1 MARSVRFLAVG
12 AGTLPILWVNIPNL
26 RPKLKLCRIIRPAMH
41 LLERQQ
47 QIETMSQGFAE
58 ARAGSGKL
66 ILVAGEAGLG
76 KSSLV
81 EQFVSDTRRH
91 ARVLWGACD
100 ALDTPRAL
108 GPVHEIAAQ
117 TEVLDGRGALPDE
130 SRDRL
135 FGALF
140 AQLVPPQRATVM
152 VLEDVHWADESTL
165 DFFRFIGRRIQRTGA
180 LLIATYRDEE
190 LSPIHPV
197 RLALGELTGRHV
209 IRMRLAP
216 LSAQAVGEMAK
227 NSCWNPEQLH
237 QITGGNPFFVSE
249 ALACPGERVPE
260 TVRDAV
266 LARLMR
272 CSPAAQQLAELV
284 SISPGKTEGWLI
296 ESMLGSYGA
305 AIDEGVARGLLS
317 AHGDAVNFRHELA
330 RMAVHSTL
338 PAECARAMHGRV
350 LEALEAHDADVVQLV
365 HHAALANNA
374 AAVLK
379 YAPLAAKD
387 AARLGAHREAA
398 AHLSAA
404 LRYRS
409 ALPTLT
415 QAQYLEQHAKECSL
429 TNQPERAIVSGKAAL
444 ELRRLEGNVEAQARI
459 LNFLTPEYRMS
470 GNKSGADESTAA
482 AIALLEPRPP
492 SVHLAMA
499 YSARSRLASNRG
511 LERETVDFGARAL
524 ALALEFGDAVTE
536 SHALNNMGAALLIAG
551 DTSGYEYLEKS
562 LALALA
568 QNLDECVARCYSN
581 ILFCATLNHDF
592 ARAEKAF
599 RDGAAYCEER
609 GLFSSIAYMRAYGA
623 RLALDRGDW
632 ASAAQMVFE
641 LSQTIELVPVQRV
654 PSRVTLALLRM
665 RRGDPGA
672 DELLNEV
679 YDLAMSMDEPERL
692 GRITAARAEQAWY
705 RGDLQTIARETG
717 VGLAAMADRKIPWV
731 KGELLF
737 WQSKAQ
743 AVGPICSEIPEP
755 YRFMLSGEWQAAA
768 DAWEKI
774 GMPYEQALSL
784 AEGSDEGLLQCLAI
798 LDRLG
803 ACPLESMVRKRLR
816 ERGVRGVPRGPRETT
831 RSNPKGLSEKEF
843 EVLSLLVEGCSNAH
857 IARRL
862 HRSTKTI
869 DHHVSA
875 ILSKLEVHSR
885 TEAITAAFGLG
896 IFSTHRDSQFRRQ
909 SAY

>member
-1 MARSVRFLAVG
+1 MSDNG
-12 AGTLPILWVNIPNL
+12 PG
-26 RPKLKLCRIIRPAMH
+26 MH
-41 LLERQQ
+41 LFERQHQ
-47 QIETMSQGFAE
+47 LETLAQSFSE
-58 ARAGSGKL
+58 ARAGAGKL
-66 ILVAGEAGLG
+66 ILIAGEAGLG

-81 EQFVSDTRRH
+81 EQFVSDTRRQ

-108 GPVHEIAAQ
+108 GPVHEIAEQIA
-117 TEVLDGRGALPDE
+117 VFDGRAANPAE
-130 SRDRL
+130 SRDWL

-140 AQLVPPQRATVM
+140 AQLVPPHRATVV

-216 LSAQAVGEMAK
+216 LSAAAVSDMAK
-227 NSCWNPEQLH
+227 NSCWNPALLY

-272 CSPAAQQLAELV
+272 CSTAARELAELV
-284 SISPGKTEGWLI
+284 CISPGKTERWLLAA
-296 ESMLGSYGA
+296 MLGSHGA
-305 AIDEGVARGLLS
+305 AIDEGVTRGLLVT
-317 AHGDAVNFRHELA
+317 HGDAVTFRHELA
-330 RMAVHSTL
+330 RLAVYSTL
-338 PAECARAMHGRV
+338 PQERAREMHGHV
-350 LEALEAHDADVVQLV
+350 LQALERRDADLTQLV
-365 HHAALANNA
+365 HHAVLAENA
-374 AAVLK
+374 TAVLK
-379 YAPLAAKD
+379 YAPLAAKE

-404 LRYRS
+404 LHYRD
-409 ALPTLT
+409 ALSTLL
-415 QAQYLEQHAKECSL
+415 QAEYLEQHGTECSL
-429 TNQPERAIVSGKAAL
+429 TNQPERAIVSGEQAL
-444 ELRRLEGNVEAQARI
+444 HLWRVEGNIEAQARV

-470 GNKSGADESTAA
+470 GNKIGANKSSAE
-482 AIALLEPRPP
+482 AIALLEPLEP

-499 YSARSRLASNRG
+499 YGARCRLAANRG
-511 LERETVDFGARAL
+511 LQHEAVDFGTRAL
-524 ALALEFGDAVTE
+524 ALALRFGDPMTETLAV
-536 SHALNNMGAALLIAG
+536 SNMGTALVIAG
-551 DTSGYEYLEKS
+551 DPSGYLQLEAS
-562 LALALA
+562 LATALDKK
-568 QNLDECVARCYSN
+568 LDECAARCYSN
-581 ILFCATLNHDF
+581 LMFCATLDHDI

-599 RDGAAYCEER
+599 REGAAYCEER
-609 GLFSSIAYMRAYGA
+609 GLFSIIAYLRAYAA

-632 ASAAQMVFE
+632 ASAEQIVFE
-641 LSQTIELVPVQRV
+641 LSQTVERVPVQRV
-654 PSRVTLALLRM
+654 PTWATLALLRI

-672 DELLNEV
+672 DDLLDEV
-679 YDLAMSMDEPERL
+679 HDLAMSMDEPERV

-705 RGDLQTIARETG
+705 RGDLETIARESA
-717 VGLAAMADRKIPWV
+717 VGLSELGDRRIPWV

-743 AVGPICSEIPEP
+743 AVDPNCSDIAEP
-755 YRFMLSGEWQAAA
+755 YRLLLTGEWQAAA

-784 AEGSDEGLLQCLAI
+784 AEGSDEALLQSLAI
-798 LDRLG
+798 LDRLD
-803 ACPLESMVRKRLR
+803 ACPLEAIVRKRLR
-816 ERGVRGVPRGPRETT
+816 ERGVRGVPRGPREAT

-843 EVLSLLVEGCSNAH
+843 EVLALLVEGCSNAN

-875 ILSKLEVHSR
+875 ILCKLEVHSR

-896 IFSTHRDSQFRRQ
+896 IFSAHRDASRRRQ
-909 SAY
+909 VS

>member
-1 MARSVRFLAVG
+1 ML
-12 AGTLPILWVNIPNL
+12 
-26 RPKLKLCRIIRPAMH
+26 

-47 QIETMSQGFAE
+47 QLETLAQGLSE

-66 ILVAGEAGLG
+66 ILIAGEAGLG

-81 EQFVSDTRRH
+81 EQFVADTRRD

-117 TEVLDGRGALPDE
+117 TSILDGRSAPADE
-130 SRDRL
+130 SRDWL

-140 AQLVPPQRATVM
+140 AQLVGTQRATVV

-180 LLIATYRDEE
+180 LLIATYREEE
-190 LSPIHPV
+190 LSPVHPV

-216 LSAQAVGEMAK
+216 LSATAVGEMAK
-227 NSCWNPEQLH
+227 NSSWNSALLH

-272 CSPAAQQLAELV
+272 CSPAARDLAELV
-284 SISPGKTEGWLI
+284 SISPGKTERWLI
-296 ESMLGSYGA
+296 AAMLGSHGA
-305 AIDEGVARGLLS
+305 AIDEGVTRGLLS
-317 AHGDAVNFRHELA
+317 SHAEAVSFRHELA
-330 RMAVHSTL
+330 RLAVYSTL
-338 PAECARAMHGRV
+338 PQERRREMHGRV
-350 LEALEAHDADVVQLV
+350 LQALEQDNADLTQLV
-365 HHAALANNA
+365 HHAALAENA
-374 AAVLK
+374 TAILK
-379 YAPLAAKD
+379 YAPLAARE
-387 AARLGAHREAA
+387 AARFGAHREAA

-404 LRYRS
+404 LHYRD
-409 ALPTLT
+409 ALPVLL
-415 QAQYLEQHAKECSL
+415 QAQYLEEHAKECSL
-429 TNQPERAIVSGKAAL
+429 TNQPELAIVSGKRAL
-444 ELRRLEGNVEAQARI
+444 DLWCLEGNIEAQARV
-459 LNFLTPEYRMS
+459 LNFLTPEYRMA
-470 GNKSGADESTAA
+470 GNKIGANQSSAA
-482 AIALLEPRPP
+482 AIALLEPLEP

-499 YSARSRLASNRG
+499 YSARCRLAANRA
-511 LERETVDFGARAL
+511 LEQDAVDFGTRAL
-524 ALALEFGDAVTE
+524 ALALKFGDAITE
-536 SHALNNMGAALLIAG
+536 TLALSNMGTASLIAG
-551 DTSGYEYLEKS
+551 DPLGYVQLETS
-562 LALALA
+562 LAMAL
-568 QNLDECVARCYSN
+568 NKKLDVECVARCYSN
-581 ILFCATLNHDF
+581 LMFGATSNHDI

-599 RDGAAYCEER
+599 RDGVAFCEER
-609 GLFSSIAYMRAYGA
+609 GLFSIIAYLRTYGA

-632 ASAAQMVFE
+632 AGAAQIVFE
-641 LSQTIELVPVQRV
+641 LSQTVVRVPVQRV
-654 PSRVTLALLRM
+654 PSWATLALLRI

-672 DELLNEV
+672 DDLLNEV
-679 YDLAMSMDEPERL
+679 YDLAMSMDEPERV

-705 RGDLQTIARETG
+705 RGDLESIARETA
-717 VGLAAMADRKIPWV
+717 VGLRELADRKIPWV

-743 AVGPICSEIPEP
+743 AVDPNSSHISEP
-755 YRFMLSGEWQAAA
+755 YRLMLLGEWQAAA

-784 AEGSDEGLLQCLAI
+784 AEGSDEALLQSLAI
-798 LDRLG
+798 LDRL
-803 ACPLESMVRKRLR
+803 AARPLEAIVRKRLR
-816 ERGVRGVPRGPRETT
+816 ERGVRGVPRGPREAT

-843 EVLSLLVEGCSNAH
+843 EVLALLVEGCSNAH

-869 DHHVSA
+869 DRHVSA
-875 ILSKLEVHSR
+875 ILCKLEVHSR
-885 TEAITAAFGLG
+885 TQAITAAFGLG
-896 IFSTHRDSQFRRQ
+896 IFSKHRETASRRRDI
-909 SAY
+909 

>member
-1 MARSVRFLAVG
+1 MSDNPPGML
-12 AGTLPILWVNIPNL
+12 
-26 RPKLKLCRIIRPAMH
+26 

-47 QIETMSQGFAE
+47 QLDTLAQAFSE

-66 ILVAGEAGLG
+66 ILIAGEAGLG

-81 EQFVSDTRRH
+81 EQFVADTQRH

-117 TEVLDGRGALPDE
+117 TSVLDGRTAPANE
-130 SRDRL
+130 SRDWL

-140 AQLVPPQRATVM
+140 AQLAPPQRATVV

-216 LSAQAVGEMAK
+216 LSAAAVAEMAK
-227 NSCWNPEQLH
+227 HSSWNSALLH

-249 ALACPGERVPE
+249 ALACPAERVPE

-272 CSPAAQQLAELV
+272 CSRAARDLAELA
-284 SISPGKTEGWLI
+284 SISPGKTERWLI
-296 ESMLGSYGA
+296 DAMLGSHAA
-305 AIDEGVARGLLS
+305 AIDEGVTRGLLS
-317 AHGDAVNFRHELA
+317 AHGDAVSFRHELA
-330 RMAVHSTL
+330 RLAVYSTL
-338 PAECARAMHGRV
+338 PRERGREMHSRV
-350 LEALEAHDADVVQLV
+350 LQALEQHNADLTQLV
-365 HHAALANNA
+365 HHAALAENA
-374 AAVLK
+374 TAVLE
-379 YAPLAAKD
+379 YAPLAAKE

-404 LRYRS
+404 LRHCE
-409 ALPTLT
+409 ALPPLI
-415 QAQYLEQHAKECSL
+415 QAELFEQHAEECSL
-429 TNQPERAIVSGKAAL
+429 TNRPGGAIVSGRQAVNL
-444 ELRRLEGNVEAQARI
+444 WRMEGKVEAQARV
-459 LNFLTPEYRMS
+459 LSFLTAEYRMS
-470 GNKSGADESTAA
+470 GDKIGANESIAE
-482 AIALLEPRPP
+482 AIALLEPLPP
-492 SVHLAMA
+492 TSHLAMA
-499 YSARSRLASNRG
+499 YGVRSRLASNRG
-511 LERETVDFGARAL
+511 LDREAVDFGERAL
-524 ALALEFGDAVTE
+524 ALAREFGDAMIE
-536 SHALNNMGAALLIAG
+536 SYSLNNIGSALLIAG
-551 DTSGYEYLEKS
+551 DLSGYEPLEKS
-562 LALALA
+562 LALALEHK
-568 QNLDECVARCYSN
+568 LDECAARAYSN
-581 ILFCATLNHDF
+581 LVFCATLNHHI
-592 ARAEKAF
+592 ARAEQVF
-599 RDGAAYCEER
+599 RDGVAFCEER
-609 GLFSSIAYMRAYGA
+609 GLFSSFAYLRTYAA
-623 RLALDRGDW
+623 RTALDRGDW
-632 ASAAQMVFE
+632 AGAAQMVFE
-641 LSQTIELVPVQRV
+641 LSQTIELVSAQRV
-654 PSRVTLALLRM
+654 PTLTTLALLRI

-672 DELLNEV
+672 DDLLNEI
-679 YDLAMSMDEPERL
+679 YDLAVSMDEPERV

-705 RGDLQTIARETG
+705 RGDLETIATETA
-717 VGLAAMADRKIPWV
+717 VGLRELADRKIPWV

-743 AVGPICSEIPEP
+743 AVDPNCGHIPEP
-755 YRFMLSGEWQAAA
+755 YRLMLSGEWQAAA
-768 DAWEKI
+768 DAWETI

-784 AEGSDEGLLQCLAI
+784 AEGSDEALLQSLAI

-803 ACPLESMVRKRLR
+803 ARPLEAIVRKRLR
-816 ERGVRGVPRGPRETT
+816 ERGVRGVPRGPREAT

-843 EVLSLLVEGCSNAH
+843 EVLALLVEGCSNAH

-875 ILSKLEVHSR
+875 ILCKLEVHSR
-885 TEAITAAFGLG
+885 AEAITAAFGLG
-896 IFSTHRDSQFRRQ
+896 IRGTHRESKGGRDVQ
-909 SAY
+909 

>member
-1 MARSVRFLAVG
+1 
-12 AGTLPILWVNIPNL
+12 
-26 RPKLKLCRIIRPAMH
+26 MH

-47 QIETMSQGFAE
+47 QLETLAQSFAE

-66 ILVAGEAGLG
+66 ILIAGEAGLG

-81 EQFVSDTRRH
+81 EQFVADTRRH
-91 ARVLWGACD
+91 ARILWGACD

-117 TEVLDGRGALPDE
+117 TPVLDGLTTAADA
-130 SRDRL
+130 SRDWL

-140 AQLVPPQRATVM
+140 AQLVAPQRASIV
-152 VLEDVHWADESTL
+152 VLEDVHWADDSTL

-180 LLIATYRDEE
+180 LMIATYRDEE

-209 IRMRLAP
+209 IRMRLEP
-216 LSAQAVGEMAK
+216 LSAPAVAEMAE
-227 NSCWNPEQLH
+227 NSCWNPTLLH
-237 QITGGNPFFVSE
+237 QITGGNAFFVSE

-272 CSPAAQQLAELV
+272 CSPASRELAELIC
-284 SISPGKTEGWLI
+284 ISPGKTEGWLMTA
-296 ESMLGSYGA
+296 MLGTHGA
-305 AIDEGVARGLLS
+305 AVDEGVSRGLLS
-317 AHGDAVNFRHELA
+317 MHGDAVSFRHELA
-330 RMAVHSTL
+330 RLAVHSTL
-338 PAECARAMHGRV
+338 PPEHARSMHGRV
-350 LEALEAHDADVVQLV
+350 LKALEQHNADLTQLM
-365 HHAALANNA
+365 HHAVLSNNP

-379 YAPLAAKD
+379 YAPPAARE

-398 AHLSAA
+398 AHWIAA

-409 ALPTLT
+409 ELPSLT
-415 QAQYLEQHAKECSL
+415 QAEYFEQHAKECSL
-429 TNQPERAIVSGKAAL
+429 TNQPGRAIVSGKQAL
-444 ELRRLEGNVEAQARI
+444 ELWRLEGNIEAQARM
-459 LNFLTPEYRMS
+459 LCFLMPEYRMS
-470 GNKSGADESTAA
+470 GDKLAA
-482 AIALLEPRPP
+482 NRSIAEAIELLEPLPP

-499 YSARSRLASNRG
+499 YSARSRLGSNRG
-511 LERETVDFGARAL
+511 RDQEAVNFGMRAL
-524 ALALEFGDAVTE
+524 ALASQFGDAVIE
-536 SHALNNMGAALLIAG
+536 CHSLNSIGAAMLIAG
-551 DTSGYEYLEKS
+551 DPSGYEYLDKS
-562 LALALA
+562 LALALDKK
-568 QNLDECVARCYSN
+568 LDECAARGYSN
-581 ILFCATLNHDF
+581 LMFCATLNHDM
-592 ARAEKAF
+592 ARAEKTF
-599 RDGAAYCEER
+599 KDGVAYCEVR
-609 GLFSSIAYMRAYGA
+609 GLSSSIAYLRTYGT

-632 ASAAQMVFE
+632 AGAAQMVFE

-654 PSRVTLALLRM
+654 PSCATLALLRI
-665 RRGDPGA
+665 RRGDPGV

-692 GRITAARAEQAWY
+692 GRVTAARAEQAWY
-705 RGDLQTIARETG
+705 QGDLATLARETAI
-717 VGLAAMADRKIPWV
+717 GLAELADRKIPWI

-743 AVGPICSEIPEP
+743 AVDPNCGDIAAP
-755 YRFMLSGEWQAAA
+755 YRLMLAGEWQAAA

-774 GMPYEQALSL
+774 GMPYEQALAL
-784 AEGSDEGLLQCLAI
+784 AEGSDQELLQSLAI

-803 ACPLESMVRKRLR
+803 ACSLEAIVRKRLR
-816 ERGVRGVPRGPRETT
+816 DRGVRGVPRGPREAT

-843 EVLSLLVEGCSNAH
+843 EVLTLLAEGCSNAH

-875 ILSKLEVHSR
+875 ILCKLDVHSR
-885 TEAITAAFGLG
+885 AEAVTAAFGLG
-896 IFSTHRDSQFRRQ
+896 IFSAGRDAAIRR
-909 SAY
+909 SANQ